1 MPHRIEPKSRP
12 HLIICHLH
20 AIGLMM
26 TLQTAGVDLC
36 RGDVEGEGEGHREGE
51 GEAEAEVTQR

>member
-36 RGDVEGEGEGHREGE
+36 HGDVEGEGHREGE
-51 GEAEAEVTQR
+51 AEAEVAQR

>member
-1 MPHRIEPKSRP
+1 MPHRIEPKSPP

-36 RGDVEGEGEGHREGE
+36 HGDVEGEGHREGE
-51 GEAEAEVTQR
+51 AEAEVAQR